1 MVGTATHWPEYLLYN
16 LETEDGEVKQDIKN
30 AAVPYNNVGLLEV
43 KWVPLAGPEEADE
56 GTALARNL
64 FTQTNVTVVT
74 KMTTIMMLLTM
85 TTMML
90 MHMAVHT
97 DYITGKALADIDS
110 EEDLL
115 GKPWTYRLEIRRSA
129 DLPVFCAMAYV
140 SYEFFGENF
149 TTEAVEQTTYA
160 PVFDYKKVHHVPNVT
175 KDFMAFLKGSVEMHV
190 HVTQYIE
197 PPKVDIDID
206 RCSLC
211 CSLSMNSLIN
221 NVRCIVLFVS
231 P

>member
-1 MVGTATHWPEYLLYN
+1 
-16 LETEDGEVKQDIKN
+16 
-30 AAVPYNNVGLLEV
+30 
-43 KWVPLAGPEEADE
+43 
-56 GTALARNL
+56 
-64 FTQTNVTVVT
+64 
-74 KMTTIMMLLTM
+74 M
-85 TTMML
+85 TTMMMLLAMTTMTL
-90 MHMAVHT
+90 MRMAVHT
-97 DYITGKALADIDS
+97 DCITGKALADIDS

-160 PVFDYKKVHHVPNVT
+160 PVFEYKKVHHVPNVT

-206 RCSLC
+206 VDRCSLC
-211 CSLSMNSLIN
+211 SSLSMLFLIDAPLIN
-221 NVRCIVLFVS
+221 NVRCIGLIVS
-231 P
+231 L